1 MFLAESDQGSLHAQ
15 KRLNAATT
23 VKSNH
28 VKKNNQIHGQRQGAG
43 SAALVLV
50 SMEPRC
56 TPLSA
61 TVSDGVVPNEA
72 VSDEAGDVNLPIDRR
87 HAIRAELWDSENR
100 I

>member
-61 TVSDGVVPNEA
+61 TVSDGA